1 MTSARVAPKVL
12 YTSAD
17 ADPESG
23 AFRCLLDMGTEI
35 GNWGFRPILA
45 LAEEPGRTSL
55 PDAASSVPSHALS
68 LPRLRRG
75 RSAAQ
80 YWSDLL
86 RTAQSAY
93 RLARIIRRERVDL
106 VHVNEILD
114 VYAGIAARLARVPC
128 VWHVRADV
136 STWPSPLRKVL
147 PRIVAALASEI
158 VAVSESV
165 HREVFLK
172 EGIETPKVSV
182 IHDAGPDPAV
192 FHVGVD
198 GASVRAELG
207 VPEDGFLVVLVSKL
221 VELKGHE
228 VLIRAI
234 PQVLDT
240 FPETRFAIVGPEL
253 NGAHHRRYA
262 ERLRRLPAELNLGD
276 AVSFMG
282 YRDDVPQIMAAADV
296 ITHCSTHP
304 DPFPGVVLQGMS
316 LGKAVIATDLG
327 GATEQIDDGVSGALV
342 PPGDPVALADVICSL
357 LKDPDRRA
365 SMGRAAVRRVTSEFP
380 SESFYRQLSHVYRR
394 LIHR

>member
-1 MTSARVAPKVL
+1 MTNARVAPKIL

-23 AFRCLLDMGTEI
+23 AFRCMLDMGMGI
-35 GNWGFRPILA
+35 ANWGYQPILA
-45 LAEEPGRTSL
+45 LAEEPGGASL
-55 PDAASSVPSHALS
+55 PAEARYIPSHALS

-86 RTAQSAY
+86 KTAQSAY
-93 RLARIIRRERVDL
+93 RLARIIRRERVAL

-136 STWPSPLRKVL
+136 STWPSPLREVL
-147 PRIVAALASEI
+147 PRIVVALASEI
-158 VAVSESV
+158 VVVSDSV
-165 HREVFLK
+165 RREVFLK
-172 EGIETPKVSV
+172 QGIETPKVSV

-234 PQVLDT
+234 PRVLDT
-240 FPETRFAIVGPEL
+240 FPQTRFAVVGPEL
-253 NGAHHRRYA
+253 GGEHHRRYA
-262 ERLRRLPAELNLGD
+262 ERLRRLPAELDVGD

-342 PPGDPVALADVICSL
+342 PPGDPAALADVICSL
-357 LKDPDRRA
+357 LKDPDQRA
-365 SMGRAAVRRVTSEFP
+365 SLGRAAVRRVTSDFR